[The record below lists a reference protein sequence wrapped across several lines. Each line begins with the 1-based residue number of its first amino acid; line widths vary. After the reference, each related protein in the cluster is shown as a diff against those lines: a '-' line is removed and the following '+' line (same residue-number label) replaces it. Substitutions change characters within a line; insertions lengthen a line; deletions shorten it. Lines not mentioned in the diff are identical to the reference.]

1 MFHYIY
7 RIDIAN
13 TDLYYFGKRSSKI
26 DIKKDR
32 YTGSGTKLLT
42 FPGSQR
48 IKTIISEHS
57 SSEEAFSAEKI
68 IIGDLWKTDPNCL
81 NQKPGGKG
89 APSGEDHHWFNKPST
104 YCKSG
109 QEHHAFGKER
119 SEEVCKRISEGQQLR
134 DKSTYLSGE
143 NHPGFGKERS
153 IETKQ
158 KLSAKNKGKIIGPF
172 SEDHKAKISLGLSGY
187 KKSKEHQQKI
197 GEALKGK
204 TRPKEVVD
212 KIAFANTGKIR
223 PLDAIQRTAEANR
236 GRKNLRLSCLCCRRE
251 TDTSN
256 FNRWHRQCFI
266 DLSSKIYLK
275 LP

>member
-48 IKTIISEHS
+48 IKTVISEHS

-89 APSGEDHHWFNKPST
+89 APSGEDHHWFNKPSA

-119 SEEVCKRISEGQQLR
+119 SEEVCKKISEGQQLR

-158 KLSAKNKGKIIGPF
+158 KLSAKNKGKVIGPF
-172 SEDHKAKISLGLSGY
+172 SEDHKAKISLGLSNHVRTP
-187 KKSKEHQQKI
+187 EHQARINQSLEGKRTGNKI
-197 GEALKGK
+197 PPALKECPHCLRDIDVRNFSRYHGDMCK
-204 TRPKEVVD
+204 
-212 KIAFANTGKIR
+212 AN
-223 PLDAIQRTAEANR
+223 PSLAP
-236 GRKNLRLSCLCCRRE
+236 
-251 TDTSN
+251 
-256 FNRWHRQCFI
+256 
-266 DLSSKIYLK
+266 KIYSK
-275 LP
+275 